1 MESNKFRYHKA
12 AIGILFQLKK
22 KKKNPDDYK
31 HKLSA
36 QGTTL

>member
-1 MESNKFRYHKA
+1 MESNKFRYYKA
-12 AIGILFQLKK
+12 AIGILFQLK

-36 QGTTL
+36 QGTTR